1 MILKCASLYWN
12 GRITFLRQ
20 LAIVVTVR
28 FRYQRYEHESSFV
41 EVAAGVNFSCL
52 CSYVS
57 PRSYEHADVGV
68 LKSVILCVTV
78 TVAFRVHQIS
88 VMNSI
93 ILTLRLSHTTYVAI
107 QVLQWPRHATTA
119 ENTKKPN
126 QHRPTLRERR

>member
-68 LKSVILCVTV
+68 LKSDILCVTV

-93 ILTLRLSHTTYVAI
+93 ICCVYLTLRMLRYRSCNGRGTRQQQKI
-107 QVLQWPRHATTA
+107 QKSQISIDQR
-119 ENTKKPN
+119 
-126 QHRPTLRERR
+126 